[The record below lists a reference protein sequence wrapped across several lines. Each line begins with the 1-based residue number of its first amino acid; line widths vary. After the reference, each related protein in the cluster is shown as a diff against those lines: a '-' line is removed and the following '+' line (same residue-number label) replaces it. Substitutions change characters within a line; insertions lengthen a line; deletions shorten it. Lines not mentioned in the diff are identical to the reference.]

1 MANKL
6 IRDTIHGYI
15 EIPEIIINE
24 IIDTPVFQRLRQI
37 EQTSMR
43 TLYPSA
49 HHDRFV
55 HSLGVYHLGKL
66 AFSGLSHN
74 IFKKNIYQ
82 DNKEFWERYGK
93 CFELACLL
101 HDCGHAPMSHSLEY
115 GYLNDKDKDE
125 CLEKKKRL
133 LRSMTYNI
141 DKGTENGEKII
152 AQTESDVNEYFK
164 DPKKI
169 GPHEMVS
176 AILVSEVYGKKGK
189 IKKVLDSLLGT
200 EIKEDEVNEY
210 VIFMQRAII
219 GLPYSS
225 LGEESP
231 SQYLENCF
239 KNCLISLLNGNFFD
253 VDKLDYIVRDTVEAG
268 ASNITIDIPR
278 ILNSL
283 TLVEIHSFEKE
294 TKVES
299 LELNNSVYFA
309 GCKSEFFDRSENS
322 DCECALELYGAKL
335 KGKFQGTLH
344 FGDGNSH
351 IKVIDNE
358 EDYQIRN
365 GKRNFSRMTEIEVK
379 IENSCKMVGR
389 YNGQIELLGYSEES
403 KVDGT
408 INARISGILKG
419 KIIGF
424 INTSAENKLTYEVG
438 YKKTSLSVIE
448 DTLIARNRLYL
459 WIYAHHKVTY
469 NDYLLRHGILRSFLN
484 NSNTAMGE
492 LEKNQ
497 ASNRILYNIMKIDNI
512 FFEENKSPYY
522 LLCDGD
528 LICEMKRSTIN
539 NTQENT
545 FAEDWIARK
554 HRFAVWKSY
563 VEYNN
568 FFSNLNLKQRKKL
581 WKLLFNG
588 NSSNNTDE
596 LPNEANTEEFEN
608 SILNQYPSEIDY
620 TWIKPS
626 GIKLKEMDTSNI
638 YIVLSDSSVKRLKD
652 VILQSKV
659 AEQYADESFFYL
671 YTSKK
676 MEPDDK
682 LQLISFLKKK
692 VKEL

>member
-15 EIPEIIINE
+15 EIPEIVINE
-24 IIDTPVFQRLRQI
+24 LIDTPVFQRLRQI

-66 AFSGLSHN
+66 ALSGLIHN
-74 IFKKNIYQ
+74 ISKKDIYQ
-82 DNKEFWERYGK
+82 NNKAFWEHYGK

-101 HDCGHAPMSHSLEY
+101 HDCGHAPMSHSFEY
-115 GYLNDKDKDE
+115 GYLNYKDE
-125 CLEKKKRL
+125 NDCLEKKNRL
-133 LRSMTYNI
+133 LSSMISNI
-141 DKGTENGEKII
+141 DNSAENGEKIVT
-152 AQTESDVNEYFK
+152 QTESDLNKYFK

-169 GPHEMVS
+169 APHEMVS
-176 AILVSEVYGKKGK
+176 AILVSEVYGKSGK
-189 IKKVLDSLLGT
+189 IKNVLESLLGT
-200 EIKEDEVNEY
+200 VIAENEIDEY
-210 VIFMQRAII
+210 IIFIQRAIM
-219 GLPYSS
+219 GLPYGSLENESS
-225 LGEESP
+225 L
-231 SQYLENCF
+231 QYLENCF

-294 TKVES
+294 TEVEL
-299 LELNNSVYFA
+299 LELNNSVYFT
-309 GCKSEFFDRSENS
+309 GCESELFDRSENS
-322 DCECALELYGAKL
+322 DCECALELFDAEL

-344 FGDGNSH
+344 FGGGNNR
-351 IKVIDNE
+351 IKVIDDE
-358 EDYQIRN
+358 EDYQIGN
-365 GKRNFSRMTEIEVK
+365 GKKNFTNLTEIEVK
-379 IENSCKMVGR
+379 IENSCKMIGR
-389 YNGQIELLGYSEES
+389 YNGQLELLGHSKES
-403 KVDGT
+403 KIDGT
-408 INARISGILKG
+408 INAKISGKLKG
-419 KIIGF
+419 KIIGV

-469 NDYLLRHGILRSFLN
+469 NDYLLRRGILRSFLN
-484 NSNTAMGE
+484 SSNSSMGE
-492 LEKNQ
+492 LEKIQ
-497 ASNRILYNIMKIDNI
+497 ASNSVLSDRMNIDNI
-512 FFEENKSPYY
+512 FFAKNKSPYY

-528 LICEMKRSTIN
+528 LICEMKKNAIC
-539 NTQENT
+539 NTEDNS
-545 FAEDWIARK
+545 FAEDWISRK
-554 HRFAVWKSY
+554 HMFAVWKSY

-588 NSSNNTDE
+588 NDNADE
-596 LPNEANTEEFEN
+596 LPNEANTKEYEN
-608 SILNQYPSEIDY
+608 SILNQYSSEISY

-652 VILQSKV
+652 VILQSKI

-671 YTSKK
+671 YTSRK

-692 VKEL
+692 VKQI

>member
-24 IIDTPVFQRLRQI
+24 LIDTPVFQRLRQI

-66 AFSGLSHN
+66 AFSGLTHN
-74 IFKKNIYQ
+74 ILKKDIYQ
-82 DNKEFWERYGK
+82 NNKKFWERYGK

-101 HDCGHAPMSHSLEY
+101 HDCGHAPMSHSFEY
-115 GYLNDKDKDE
+115 GYLNYKDE
-125 CLEKKKRL
+125 NDCLEKKNRL
-133 LRSMTYNI
+133 LTSMIYNI
-141 DKGTENGEKII
+141 DKSTENGEKIVT
-152 AQTESDVNEYFK
+152 QTENDLNEYFK
-164 DPKKI
+164 VPKKI
-169 GPHEMVS
+169 APHEMVS
-176 AILVSEVYGKKGK
+176 AILVSEVYGKSGK
-189 IKKVLDSLLGT
+189 IKKILDALLETKVT
-200 EIKEDEVNEY
+200 ESEIDEY
-210 VIFMQRAII
+210 IIFIQRAII

-225 LGEESP
+225 SGNESP

-294 TKVES
+294 TEVES
-299 LELNNSVYFA
+299 LELNNSVYFT
-309 GCKSEFFDRSENS
+309 GCESKLLDRSENS
-322 DCECALELYGAKL
+322 DCECALELYDAEL
-335 KGKFQGTLH
+335 KGDFQGTLH
-344 FGDGNSH
+344 FSGGNNR
-351 IKVIDNE
+351 IKVIDAE
-358 EDYQIRN
+358 EDYQIGN
-365 GKRNFSRMTEIEVK
+365 GKKNFLNLTKIEVK

-389 YNGQIELLGYSEES
+389 YNGQIELLGHSKES
-403 KVDGT
+403 KIDGT
-408 INARISGILKG
+408 INAKISGKLKG

-469 NDYLLRHGILRSFLN
+469 NDYLLRRGILRSLLN
-484 NSNTAMGE
+484 SSNSAMGE

-497 ASNRILYNIMKIDNI
+497 ASNSALSDIMNIDNI
-512 FFEENKSPYY
+512 FFAKNKSPYY

-528 LICEMKRSTIN
+528 LICEMKKNVIC
-539 NTQENT
+539 NTEENT
-545 FAEDWIARK
+545 FAEDWISRK
-554 HRFAVWKSY
+554 HMFAVWKSY

-568 FFSNLNLKQRKKL
+568 FFSNLNLKQRQKL

-588 NSSNNTDE
+588 NNNADE
-596 LPNEANTEEFEN
+596 LPSEANTKEFEN
-608 SILNQYPSEIDY
+608 SILNQYSSEINY

-671 YTSKK
+671 YTSRK

-692 VKEL
+692 VKQL

>member
-24 IIDTPVFQRLRQI
+24 LIDTPVFQRLRQI

-66 AFSGLSHN
+66 AFSGLIHN
-74 IFKKNIYQ
+74 ILKKDIYEN
-82 DNKEFWERYGK
+82 NKKFWERYGK

-101 HDCGHAPMSHSLEY
+101 HDCGHAPMSHSFEY
-115 GYLNDKDKDE
+115 GYLNYKDE
-125 CLEKKKRL
+125 NDCLEKKKRL
-133 LRSMTYNI
+133 LTSMIDNI
-141 DKGTENGEKII
+141 DQSAENGRKII
-152 AQTESDVNEYFK
+152 EQTEFDLNEYFK
-164 DPKKI
+164 IPKKI
-169 GPHEMVS
+169 APHEMVS
-176 AILVSEVYGKKGK
+176 AILVSEVYGKSGK
-189 IKKVLDSLLGT
+189 IKKILDSLLET
-200 EIKEDEVNEY
+200 IISENEIDEY
-210 VIFMQRAII
+210 IIFMQRAII

-225 LGEESP
+225 SGDEST

-253 VDKLDYIVRDTVEAG
+253 VDKLDYIVRDTAEAG

-294 TKVES
+294 TEVES
-299 LELNNSVYFA
+299 LELNNSVYFT
-309 GCKSEFFDRSENS
+309 GCESELFDRSENS
-322 DCECALELYGAKL
+322 DCECALELYDAEL

-344 FGDGNSH
+344 FGGGNNR
-351 IKVIDNE
+351 IKVIDDE
-358 EDYQIRN
+358 EDYQIGN
-365 GKRNFSRMTEIEVK
+365 GKKNFSSLTEIEVK
-379 IENSCKMVGR
+379 IENSCKMIGR
-389 YNGQIELLGYSEES
+389 YNGQIELLGHSKES
-403 KVDGT
+403 KIDGT
-408 INARISGILKG
+408 INAKISGKLKG

-469 NDYLLRHGILRSFLN
+469 NDYLLRRGILRSFLN
-484 NSNTAMGE
+484 SSDSAMGE

-497 ASNRILYNIMKIDNI
+497 ASNSALSNIMNIDNI
-512 FFEENKSPYY
+512 FFEKNQSPYY

-528 LICEMKRSTIN
+528 LICEMKKNAICN
-539 NTQENT
+539 IEENS
-545 FAEDWIARK
+545 FAEDWISRK
-554 HRFAVWKSY
+554 HMFAVWKSY

-568 FFSNLNLKQRKKL
+568 FFSNLNLKQRQKL

-588 NSSNNTDE
+588 NNNIDE
-596 LPNEANTEEFEN
+596 LPSEANTKEFEN
-608 SILNQYPSEIDY
+608 SILNQYSSEINY

-659 AEQYADESFFYL
+659 TEQYADESFFYL
-671 YTSKK
+671 YTSRK
-676 MEPDDK
+676 MEPDEK

-692 VKEL
+692 VKQL